1 MNHDEA
7 IRLMASERY
16 LLEELEGEQ
25 RQQFEEHMFACQD
38 CALDVRAGAAFID
51 HGKGLVAEEEAA
63 PAQTKWV
70 TPKPTWW
77 AAWLRP
83 AIAVPV
89 MAILLFAVAYQG
101 LIQLPKLNREVATNN
116 VPQLLPSTS
125 LINANTR
132 GGGVPAITVRN
143 GQPFLIF
150 VDVAADPRFT
160 SYIAELHD
168 ASGALDWT
176 LPISSEAAKDTL
188 SLRLPANHLHPGAY
202 TLIVR
207 GVTANEPGSE
217 VGRYPF
223 QLNFQ
228 SN

>member
-16 LLEELEGEQ
+16 LLEELAEEQ

-38 CALDVRAGAAFID
+38 CALDVRAGTAFID
-51 HGKGLVAEEEAA
+51 HGKVLVAEEEAV
-63 PAQTKWV
+63 PAQAKWV
-70 TPKPTWW
+70 ARKPAWW

-101 LIQLPKLNREVATNN
+101 LIEVPKLNREVAMSNA
-116 VPQLLPSTS
+116 PQLLPATS
-125 LINANTR
+125 LINSNTR
-132 GGGVPAITVRN
+132 GGGTPTVTVKS
-143 GQPFLIF
+143 GQPFLLF
-150 VDVAADPRFT
+150 VDVAADPKFT
-160 SYIAELHD
+160 SYVAELHD
-168 ASGALDWT
+168 ASGAVDWT
-176 LPISSEAAKDTL
+176 LPISSEAAKDML
-188 SLRLPANHLHPGAY
+188 SLRLPANHLQPGAY
-202 TLIVR
+202 TLVVR

-223 QLNFQ
+223 QLNLQ